1 MRRPLAA
8 LVLAAIA
15 SWAVPALPGS
25 TAVLAA
31 KGGNLRLDVAATYRL
46 DVPGHR
52 VRVGMDVAATNLKAD
67 TATTYFYYDQLL
79 FGVQP
84 EARSVKATS
93 GGTSLAVSNG
103 KRDGYRQL
111 TVHIP
116 QLRHGQTRKVRIEF
130 DLPGGKPRSKGD
142 IRAGDAFAS
151 FYTWAWGDAGRSS
164 VRVILPAG
172 FDPTVTGSRYKQSK
186 DAGGPVLTAN
196 DISDP
201 TKWYLIVNA
210 ERSSKLTD
218 DRLDL
223 PQGEGVLIHAWPEDK
238 TWQTRVHD
246 VLIDAIPDLETRI
259 GLPWPVAGDLE
270 ITETHT
276 PLLEGYAGF
285 YDPNDDTIVIS
296 EDLDEQTVVHEASHA
311 WFGKALI
318 DARWAYEGLAD
329 EYASRVLASLGRPS
343 ESPHAVKRTGGS
355 AFALSAWPPPTAITD
370 DQSDATEAYG
380 YDASWTVM
388 RAIVTDVGEARMRD
402 VFRAASARTIPYL
415 GEGSAESIGSADWRR
430 FLDLLEELGGS
441 TKAEGLF
448 REWVLLP
455 SDASSLDER
464 ATTRAAYQELKSD
477 GGTWAVPYAV
487 RQDMAVWEFAPAL
500 ELMATAEAV
509 LDVRDQL
516 RQAETDLGV
525 TSPTDQEAAFQD
537 AGNAGNLV
545 VVEEALKGRLAA
557 TAELAAAG
565 SVLGEPAARSPI
577 VTLGLLGEEPGQGLD
592 AARAAYATG
601 DLAAVASGT
610 AATTAVM
617 AGAESVGQ
625 TRALGI
631 GIGLGV
637 ALLLLVVVALLLRRR
652 RRRRQW
658 ALAGVATAAPTEPY
672 ATLAATSEPE
682 PPVAGDDAR
691 ERGAD
696 PD

>member
-1 MRRPLAA
+1 M
-8 LVLAAIA
+8 
-15 SWAVPALPGS
+15 
-25 TAVLAA
+25 
-31 KGGNLRLDVAATYRL
+31 
-46 DVPGHR
+46 
-52 VRVGMDVAATNLKAD
+52 
-67 TATTYFYYDQLL
+67 
-79 FGVQP
+79 
-84 EARSVKATS
+84 
-93 GGTSLAVSNG
+93 
-103 KRDGYRQL
+103 
-111 TVHIP
+111 
-116 QLRHGQTRKVRIEF
+116 
-130 DLPGGKPRSKGD
+130 
-142 IRAGDAFAS
+142 
-151 FYTWAWGDAGRSS
+151 
-164 VRVILPAG
+164 
-172 FDPTVTGSRYKQSK
+172 TGSRYKQSK

-238 TWQTRVHD
+238 AWQTRVHD

-259 GLPWPVAGDLE
+259 GLPWPVSGDLE

-296 EDLDEQTVVHEASHA
+296 EDLDEQTIVHEASHA

-318 DARWAYEGLAD
+318 DARWAYEGLAEVAQGAAFGAEHRSRSGPVGAFARRLARSRRSPD
-329 EYASRVLASLGRPS
+329 QAMRRGPGTTPRGRYRAISRCADADVFSASRD
-343 ESPHAVKRTGGS
+343 H
-355 AFALSAWPPPTAITD
+355 
-370 DQSDATEAYG
+370 
-380 YDASWTVM
+380 
-388 RAIVTDVGEARMRD
+388 
-402 VFRAASARTIPYL
+402 PYL

-430 FLDLLEELGGS
+430 FLDLVEELGGS

-525 TSPTDQEAAFQD
+525 TSPTDQETAFQE
-537 AGNAGNLV
+537 AGTAGNLV

-557 TAELAAAG
+557 TAELARRVGPGRAGREVPDRDPRVVGGGAG
-565 SVLGEPAARSPI
+565 S
-577 VTLGLLGEEPGQGLD
+577 GLD

-637 ALLLLVVVALLLRRR
+637 ALLLMVVVALLLRRR